1 MKLSL
6 TLNLGWL
13 NMAKP
18 QSTPVERAARLL
30 DLVPFIST
38 HQGISLTDLAQEFSL
53 TESELLSDLN
63 TLWMCG
69 LPGYTPLE
77 LIDLDFES
85 GYVSIRNAEVLQRVR
100 LLTKQ
105 ELVII
110 LLGLDILGNSLAADR
125 KDLQEGISQLISRIK
140 KIVGN
145 IATAMPIVDSSHR
158 ATISQ
163 ALKSRKDLIIKYHST
178 IRDTL
183 TERTITP
190 LEISLDHGFEVLHAY
205 CQSAAGFRTFRLENM
220 KSVLISTSSVATP
233 EMTELSEIE
242 SGFEWDLLIKSRF
255 RTSSERFRAVYQ
267 ARDSVV
273 AERITV
279 SSFSQDWLLRNAIST
294 LASVEVLT
302 PVSARALIAEKCRQS
317 LELYETWGFPK

>member
-1 MKLSL
+1 
-6 TLNLGWL
+6 
-13 NMAKP
+13 MAKP

>member
-13 NMAKP
+13 DMAKP

-38 HQGISLTDLAQEFSL
+38 HQGIALTDLAQEFSL

-110 LLGLDILGNSLAADR
+110 LLGLDILGNSLDAER
-125 KDLQEGISQLISRIK
+125 KDLLEAISQLISKIK
-140 KIVGN
+140 NIVGN
-145 IATAMPIVDSSHR
+145 VATAMPIVDSSHR
-158 ATISQ
+158 AAIGQ
-163 ALKSRKDLIIKYHST
+163 AIKSRKDLLINYHST
-178 IRDTL
+178 IRDTV

-205 CQSAAGFRTFRLENM
+205 CQSAAGFRTFRLDNM
-220 KSVLISTSSVATP
+220 KSVTISTLSVSLPKMAD
-233 EMTELSEIE
+233 LSEFE
-242 SGFEWDLLIKSRF
+242 SGFEWDLLISSRF
-255 RTSSERFRAVYQ
+255 RTSSERFRAMYQ
-267 ARDSVV
+267 ARES
-273 AERITV
+273 AQTERITV
-279 SSFSQDWLLRNAIST
+279 SSFSQDWLLRNAVST

-302 PVSARALIAEKCRQS
+302 PVSARTLIAEKCRQS